1 MDNFVFNVKDK
12 VSFTF
17 SLTPGGSQPSP
28 EPVAPQTAFIS
39 GAPLLYGIAG
49 IFGGESYLVG
59 TPVLVEEE

>member
-28 EPVAPQTAFIS
+28 PEPAHGGSVITGTPILTVNRASFGDEP
-39 GAPLLYGIAG
+39 LYG
-49 IFGGESYLVG
+49 
-59 TPVLVEEE
+59 TPILVEE